1 MDATETM
8 RQRMACLDLAVQV
21 CRMTND
27 SYGVISKAQ
36 DMWDW
41 LVKDQALVPAKP
53 SPSTDDDIPF

>member
-1 MDATETM
+1 MDATEIM

-27 SYGVISKAQ
+27 SYNVVSKAQ

-41 LVKDQALVPAKP
+41 LVKEQIIVPAKTP
-53 SPSTDDDIPF
+53 NPKNDIPF